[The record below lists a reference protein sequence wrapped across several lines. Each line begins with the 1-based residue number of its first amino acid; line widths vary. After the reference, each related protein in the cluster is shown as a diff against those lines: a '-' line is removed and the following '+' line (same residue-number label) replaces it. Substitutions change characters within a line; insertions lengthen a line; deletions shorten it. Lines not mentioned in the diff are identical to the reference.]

1 MLYLYFH
8 TKTRGQALPEDSHV
22 GASKRTRAY
31 TCAWLPVW
39 SCRQSPR
46 ARGPGERRPS
56 VGLVH
61 SPAAV
66 PLSPSSSSPV
76 CAGPPHWEVCPSPP
90 SPSRRPKQDQLGVPD
105 LRERVLDEPSQAA
118 PHDAHSLRLD
128 NLFSLQ
134 DGKTWRLW
142 SPLLGG
148 LRRSCP
154 AGRDSACGRSGPAPR
169 GAAGLTP
176 KPAVPNQAAL
186 TAQPQDPG
194 HPSCPS

>member
-1 MLYLYFH
+1 M
-8 TKTRGQALPEDSHV
+8 
-22 GASKRTRAY
+22 
-31 TCAWLPVW
+31 
-39 SCRQSPR
+39 
-46 ARGPGERRPS
+46 
-56 VGLVH
+56 GLVH
-61 SPAAV
+61 SLAAV

-76 CAGPPHWEVCPSPP
+76 CAGPPHWAVHPSPP

-105 LRERVLDEPSQAA
+105 LRERMLDESSKAA
-118 PHDAHSLRLD
+118 PHDAHSLSLD

-134 DGKTWRLW
+134 DCKTWRLW

-154 AGRDSACGRSGPAPR
+154 AGRDSTCGRSGPAPR

-176 KPAVPNQAAL
+176 KPAVPDQAAL

-194 HPSCPS
+194 HFSCPS